1 MKMIGETLTDIS
13 LEEIDNMS
21 MSARA
26 ERMRNRYRVFN
37 EASHALENNI
47 DIVVET
53 GICSVHGEYSQ
64 SVRRFSHKHINY
76 KTAEGRNWQYPKKD
90 ELCSKCRTENARNR
104 FQKLKEESQQDF
116 FNKLPLEQRLALKE
130 QKAVDKE
137 KEDRRR
143 THGYDYSYNRAGDK

>member
-1 MKMIGETLTDIS
+1 MKTLNEALTDIS

-26 ERMRNRYRVFN
+26 ERLRNRYRVGN
-37 EASHALENNI
+37 EESHAMDTNI

-53 GICSVHGEYSQ
+53 VVCSIHGEKQQ
-64 SVRRFSHKHINY
+64 SVRRFNHKHINY
-76 KTAEGRNWQYPKKD
+76 KTAEGRNWQYPRKD
-90 ELCSKCRTENARNR
+90 ELCPKCRAENAKKR
-104 FQKLKEESQQDF
+104 FKELKEKSAQDF

-143 THGYDYSYNRAGDK
+143 THGYDYSYDRAGDK